1 MAAPPC
7 CSFPAPAQPDVIP
20 FVLVQRQSIGRNCW
34 GLTETLL
41 PAKTQGRTLD
51 CLFHF
56 PPPLLLQGG
65 FQCVVAKCATGLQW
79 LRQPRVLARWRF
91 ELASGS
97 LSWPSCVSAVAFERE
112 RCSHHSCRV
121 LMKCVR
127 ESFSCLFK
135 TSQHYSSCTRRSFS
149 RGSRISTRLDGQLL
163 WFYSIG
169 RDNGFVRVGARPW
182 YSLAILEST
191 AGGTSWMVGSR

>member
-1 MAAPPC
+1 MKYGKAPSSHC
-7 CSFPAPAQPDVIP
+7 GAEERWRWLRLLVALSLRRTPDVIP

-41 PAKTQGRTLD
+41 LRRHKGGLWTVFFTSRHRCCCRVAFNVSLRNVQQD
-51 CLFHF
+51 CS
-56 PPPLLLQGG
+56 G
-65 FQCVVAKCATGLQW
+65 FGS
-79 LRQPRVLARWRF
+79 PRVLARWRF

-97 LSWPSCVSAVAFERE
+97 LSWPSSVSAVAFERE

-182 YSLAILEST
+182 
-191 AGGTSWMVGSR
+191 